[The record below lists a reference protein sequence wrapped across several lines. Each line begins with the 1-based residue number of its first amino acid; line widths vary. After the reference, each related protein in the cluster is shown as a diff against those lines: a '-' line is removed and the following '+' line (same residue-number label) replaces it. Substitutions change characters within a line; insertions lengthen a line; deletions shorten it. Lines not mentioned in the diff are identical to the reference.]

1 MPIVLSL
8 LALGGL
14 AIVPTLNYATVCL
27 NSTRLVDESMDGV
40 YAADAGIEE
49 AIWCL
54 EHSQSPPS
62 QLSQSIN
69 QMSVSL
75 QTVNKG
81 VYTAYFGE
89 LVQAD
94 SHSGYLDVDGAM
106 VWDEGAG
113 AYKYTITVT
122 RLGGA
127 SSIHISEAGARL
139 PVGYTYVASSAAG
152 FTENLSTEEPDQ
164 VLLDVSGAQML
175 NWVFGIPRPSVSTSQ
190 PVKTQTFYVTGT
202 GELAGDYAWVIAARE
217 DIGEVGELTGGLYL
231 ITATASKGGEITA
244 RITAD
249 ILMIN
254 GSATVVAWQ
263 ISSN

>member
-1 MPIVLSL
+1 
-8 LALGGL
+8 
-14 AIVPTLNYATVCL
+14 
-27 NSTRLVDESMDGV
+27 
-40 YAADAGIEE
+40 
-49 AIWCL
+49 
-54 EHSQSPPS
+54 
-62 QLSQSIN
+62 
-69 QMSVSL
+69 MSVLL
-75 QTVNKG
+75 QTVSKG

-106 VWDEGAG
+106 VWNEGAG
-113 AYKYTITVT
+113 KYKYTITVT
-122 RLGGA
+122 RLGG
-127 SSIHISEAGARL
+127 SSTIHLAEVGARL
-139 PVGYTYVASSAAG
+139 PLGYSYVAGSTASFA
-152 FTENLSTEEPDQ
+152 ENLSTEEPDQ

-175 NWVFGIPRPSVSTSQ
+175 NWTFEIPRPSVSTSQ
-190 PVKTQTFYVTGT
+190 PVKTQSFYVTGT